1 MIQRSLKSSLK
12 NYLKNYLEKYL
23 EKYLK
28 DRDGMIGRLR
38 GTLLEKQPP
47 WLVVDVGGV
56 GYELEAS
63 MTTLLALP
71 GVGETIQLHTHL
83 TVREDAHLLFGFA
96 REKERALF
104 RALIKVNGVGPKLA
118 LAILSG
124 MDEDQFIRCVMDD
137 DVKALTRLP
146 GVGKKTAERLVIEM
160 RDRFPHWTQATEGAL
175 AGLEQAAGTGASAS
189 DSRADAEAA
198 LVALGYKP
206 TEAAKMIAAQDEGLS
221 TEALIK
227 GALARK
233 LAG

>member
-1 MIQRSLKSSLK
+1 
-12 NYLKNYLEKYL
+12 
-23 EKYLK
+23 
-28 DRDGMIGRLR
+28 MIGRLR

-47 WLVVDVGGV
+47 GLVVDVGGV

-137 DVKALTRLP
+137 DIKALTRLP

-160 RDRFPHWTQATEGAL
+160 RDRFPQWTQATENAL
-175 AGLEQAAGTGASAS
+175 AGLEQAATGASAS

>member
-1 MIQRSLKSSLK
+1 
-12 NYLKNYLEKYL
+12 
-23 EKYLK
+23 
-28 DRDGMIGRLR
+28 MIGRLR

-63 MTTLLALP
+63 MNTLLALP
-71 GVGETIQLHTHL
+71 GLGETVHIYTHL
-83 TVREDAHLLFGFA
+83 TVREDAHLLYGFS
-96 REKERALF
+96 REPERALF

-124 MDEDQFIRCVMDD
+124 MEQDQFIRCVMDD

-146 GVGKKTAERLVIEM
+146 GVGKKTAERLIVEM
-160 RDRFPHWTQATEGAL
+160 RDRFPHWSTDQLSGLDPAL
-175 AGLEQAAGTGASAS
+175 QASAPTRPS
-189 DSRADAEAA
+189 DPLADAEAA
-198 LVALGYKP
+198 LVSLGYKP
-206 TEAAKMIAAQDEGLS
+206 TEASRMLSGLEARQT

-227 GALARK
+227 AALARK

>member
-1 MIQRSLKSSLK
+1 
-12 NYLKNYLEKYL
+12 
-23 EKYLK
+23 
-28 DRDGMIGRLR
+28 MIGRLR

-47 WLVVDVGGV
+47 WLVIDVGGV

-71 GVGETIQLHTHL
+71 APSEQVQLYTHL
-83 TVREDAHLLFGFA
+83 TVREDAHLLYGFA

-104 RALIKVNGVGPKLA
+104 RALIKVNGIGPKLA

-124 MDEDQFIRCVMDD
+124 MEEELFIRCVLED

-160 RDRFPHWTQATEGAL
+160 RDRFPHWSQP
-175 AGLEQAAGTGASAS
+175 GLESQDVMTSGSLS
-189 DSRADAEAA
+189 MPQDPRQDAEAA
-198 LVALGYKP
+198 LISLGYKP
-206 TEAAKMIAAQDEGLS
+206 TEASRMLSGLEEGLS

-227 GALARK
+227 AALTRK